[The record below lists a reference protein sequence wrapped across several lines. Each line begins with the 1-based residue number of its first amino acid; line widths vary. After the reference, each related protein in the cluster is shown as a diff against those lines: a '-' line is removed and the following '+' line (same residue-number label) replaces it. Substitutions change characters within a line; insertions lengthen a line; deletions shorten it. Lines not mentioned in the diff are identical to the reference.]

1 MLNQARFSAG
11 NLELE
16 EDRKVMWTQELVP
29 IPAGAGVRASGA
41 VVSEGSEKPSPRKNN
56 RVRSLSAVGKE
67 QVDIALQDALKLSV
81 FFQFI

>member
-16 EDRKVMWTQELVP
+16 EDREVIETQELVP
-29 IPAGAGVRASGA
+29 IPAGGGVRASGA

-56 RVRSLSAVGKE
+56 RVGHCPQWGKNKW
-67 QVDIALQDALKLSV
+67 ALHYKTL
-81 FFQFI
+81 